1 MAKGN
6 NKQRKICSSNT
17 CKKGEQTII
26 NFYATKNKMFTDG
39 KMPICK
45 TCIKEM
51 INYNDIKTIHTL
63 MRQLDIPFLIDL
75 WEKCEEGKTD
85 TLGTYIRQLNS
96 LPQYATMTWDDSVFE
111 YSNNENKTEEEN
123 KSKRRKNPYE
133 IDEDSRYNLIDKW
146 GLGYSD
152 DELYLFEK
160 KYNLL
165 KNNYP
170 EKTALHRES
179 LLTYIRYRVKEEIS
193 TARGDVA
200 EAQKWG
206 ALADKAS
213 EKAKINPNQL
223 SKADL
228 SGGLNGFGELSR
240 AVEKAVDMYE
250 ILPRFKERPQDKVDF
265 TLWCYINYCR
275 RLKNLPDAS
284 YKEIWKFYDD
294 RKEEYKQKDTD
305 REFEFEDEK

>member
-1 MAKGN
+1 MAKVL
-6 NKQRKICSSNT
+6 KKEKARKTCSNSD
-17 CKKGEQTII
+17 CSKGGQSID
-26 NFYATKNKMFTDG
+26 NFYSSKNKMFTDG

-45 TCIKEM
+45 SCIKKM
-51 INYNDIKTIHTL
+51 IDYDDIKSIHNL

-75 WEKCEEGKTD
+75 WEKCEAGKTD
-85 TLGTYIRQLNS
+85 TLGSYIRQLNS
-96 LPQYATMTWDDSVFE
+96 LPQYSTMTWDDSVFE
-111 YSNNENKTEEEN
+111 YSN
-123 KSKRRKNPYE
+123 KSNSNINTSKKRKPYE
-133 IDEDSRYNLIDKW
+133 IDEDRRYELMDKW
-146 GLGYSD
+146 GLGYGD

-160 KYNLL
+160 KYDSL

-170 EKTALHRES
+170 EKTALHTES
-179 LLTYIRYRVKEEIS
+179 LLTYIRYRVKEEMS

-200 EAQKWG
+200 DAQKWG

-240 AVEKAVDMYE
+240 AVEKAVDMYD
-250 ILPRFKERPQDKVDF
+250 ILPRFKEKPQDKVDF

-275 RLKNLPDAS
+275 RLKSLPDAS

-294 RKEEYKQKDTD
+294 RKEEYKQKDTN